1 MTICLHLPL
10 NHKSLSISLHEPSVH
25 RPWPMGDGS
34 YGCTARPVVVRPGRW
49 VVTGDHHA
57 TTTRRRR
64 TRRLRRRHDAT
75 PLSHS
80 QPRRDPVVTR
90 FSVRAARDAAALDGP
105 RRGGHRVPAPG
116 HDPNRLA
123 GGSFYAR
130 SLAPLTG
137 RPRIVR
143 SARLPSLTGG
153 VHGRW
158 DYRVIEVPGATAT
171 SQTVLEG
178 F

>member
-1 MTICLHLPL
+1 MTLWSHG
-10 NHKSLSISLHEPSVH
+10 SVYAQREMLQLWTDH
-25 RPWPMGDGS
+25 GAAATEFP
-34 YGCTARPVVVRPGRW
+34 RPGTIPTDWR
-49 VVTGDHHA
+49 V
-57 TTTRRRR
+57 
-64 TRRLRRRHDAT
+64 
-75 PLSHS
+75 
-80 QPRRDPVVTR
+80 
-90 FSVRAARDAAALDGP
+90 GP
-105 RRGGHRVPAPG
+105 
-116 HDPNRLA
+116 
-123 GGSFYAR
+123 FYAR